1 MSNGNKPFK
10 KPTFS
15 FEFSDEFDAKRFY
28 SFAAHTRAS
37 NVQYPYAVDGS
48 GKKNPKKVLV
58 TGIGSVVDDV
68 YLQSVLVAEAEKL
81 GGHYI
86 FRAN

>member
-1 MSNGNKPFK
+1 MSNGNKTFK

-15 FEFSDEFDAKRFY
+15 FEFSDEFDAKKFY
-28 SFAAHTRAS
+28 IFAAHTRAS
-37 NVQYPYAVDGS
+37 NVQYTYAVDGS

-58 TGIGSVVDDV
+58 IGIGSAVDDV
-68 YLQSVLVAEAEKL
+68 YLQSALVAEAEKL

>member
-15 FEFSDEFDAKRFY
+15 FEFGDEFDAKRFY
-28 SFAAHTRAS
+28 SFASQTRAS
-37 NVQYPYAVDGS
+37 NVQYTYAVDGS
-48 GKKNPKKVLV
+48 GKKNPKRVLV
-58 TGIGSVVDDV
+58 TGIGSAVDDV
-68 YLQSVLVAEAEKL
+68 YLQSALVAQADKL
-81 GGHYI
+81 GHYI